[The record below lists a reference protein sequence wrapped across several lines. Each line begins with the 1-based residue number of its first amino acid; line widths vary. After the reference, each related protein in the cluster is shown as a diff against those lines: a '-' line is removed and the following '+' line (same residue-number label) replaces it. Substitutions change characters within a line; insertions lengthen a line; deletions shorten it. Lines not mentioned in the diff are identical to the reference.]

1 MRSTL
6 PDTREKS
13 RSDLGPQGP
22 SRGIESP
29 HNLRPSTNE
38 KTPDKLGGQ
47 NGGMDGTRTRL
58 SPIADLCDGVHV
70 F

>member
-22 SRGIESP
+22 GRGVESP
-29 HNLRPSTNE
+29 HDVRPSINE
-38 KTPDKLGGQ
+38 KTPDNSGAK
-47 NGGMDGTRTRL
+47 NGGMDGTRTR
-58 SPIADLCDGVHV
+58 DLLRDRQTL
-70 F
+70 